1 MTDTKI
7 LAVICRKGG
16 VGKTMLATHLAV
28 AAQNLGLIT
37 AVLDLD
43 PQANSAMWGDNRGS
57 DAQPAVVAA
66 QANRLPVF
74 IKQAQEQDA
83 DLLILD
89 TPPHAD
95 TTATAA
101 AQAADLLLIPTRPS
115 GPDLDALPA
124 SIHLARTSGK
134 PFFVVL
140 NAAPVQGSEVND
152 ATHGLEAEGIE
163 VSPVVLHH
171 RKAFSSHWQQG
182 MTAEEADPDGKAAAE
197 IRALMLWLAER
208 LGLMQPERQ
217 SHLKIA

>member
-16 VGKTMLATHLAV
+16 VGKTTIATHLAV
-28 AAQNLGLIT
+28 AAQNLGLVT

-43 PQANSAMWGDNRGS
+43 PQANSAMWGDNRGNG
-57 DAQPAVVAA
+57 AQPAVVAA

-101 AQAADLLLIPTRPS
+101 AQTADLLLIPARPS
-115 GPDLDALPA
+115 GLDLDALPA
-124 SIHLARTSGK
+124 SIHLARASGK
-134 PFFVVL
+134 PFAVVF
-140 NAAPVQGSEVND
+140 NAAPVQGSEVED
-152 ATHGLEAEGIE
+152 ATRGLKAEGID

-171 RKAFSSHWQQG
+171 RKAFYSHWQQG
-182 MTAEEADPDGKAAAE
+182 MTAEESDPDGKAAAE
-197 IRALMLWLAER
+197 IRALMLWVAER
-208 LGLMQPERQ
+208 LGLTRPARQ
-217 SHLKIA
+217 ARRKIA